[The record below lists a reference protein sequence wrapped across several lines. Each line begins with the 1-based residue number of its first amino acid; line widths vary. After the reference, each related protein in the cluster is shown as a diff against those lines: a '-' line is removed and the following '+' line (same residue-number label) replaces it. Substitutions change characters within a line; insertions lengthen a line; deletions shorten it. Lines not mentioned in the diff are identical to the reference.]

1 MADKLIAVLSL
12 LILLGGCSISTLSVR
27 MASPL
32 VESQYAAI
40 NEESDLL
47 LAEHAIPAS
56 LKMLEGLLR
65 EDPDNAI
72 VLSQL
77 AEGYCGY
84 AFSFA
89 EDTDPERASRLYLR
103 GRDFAERLLILSGA
117 PENLTRQN
125 PEEFKQSVQALNAD
139 HRNGLFWMSQCWAS
153 WLMLNL
159 DDLQAFVA
167 MPKVETAMQRML
179 ELDASYH
186 YAGPHLFF
194 GVFYGG
200 RPKMLGGNPDKARQH
215 FDLCLK
221 LVERKYLIAQLLY
234 AKIYAVQVQDRELF
248 KKLLNEVLEAPA
260 DILPEQ
266 RLANA
271 VAKMKAQ
278 TLLETA
284 DELF

>member
-1 MADKLIAVLSL
+1 MDNKLIAILSL
-12 LILLGGCSISTLSVR
+12 LILLGGCSIRSLSVR

-32 VESQYAAI
+32 VENQFAAI
-40 NEESDLL
+40 NEETDPI
-47 LAEHAIPAS
+47 LAEHSIPAS
-56 LKMLEGLLR
+56 LKMLEGMLK

-72 VLSQL
+72 VLSRL

-84 AFSFA
+84 AFSFV

-103 GRDFAERLLILSGA
+103 GRDFAERLLVAAGA
-117 PENLTRQN
+117 PENLTRQT
-125 PEEFKQSVQALNAD
+125 PEQFKQSVLALNAD
-139 HRNGLFWMSQCWAS
+139 HRNGLYWMSQCWAS

-167 MPKVETAMQRML
+167 MAKVEPAMQRML

-200 RPKMLGGNPDKARQH
+200 RPKILGGNPDQSRRH
-215 FDLCLK
+215 FERCLK
-221 LVERKYLIAQLLY
+221 LAERKYLIAQLLY
-234 AKIYAVQVQDRELF
+234 AKIHAVQVQDRELF
-248 KKLLNEVLEAPA
+248 KKLLNEVLAAPV

>member
-1 MADKLIAVLSL
+1 MADKLILILSL
-12 LILLGGCSISTLSVR
+12 LILLGGCSIRSLSVR

-32 VESQYAAI
+32 VESQFAAI
-40 NEESDLL
+40 NEETDPI

-72 VLSQL
+72 VLGRL

-167 MPKVETAMQRML
+167 MAQVETAMQRML
-179 ELDASYH
+179 QLDASYH

-194 GVFYGG
+194 GGFYGG
-200 RPKMLGGNPDKARQH
+200 RPKILGGTPDKARRH

-221 LVERKYLIAQLLY
+221 LTERKYLIAQLLY

-248 KKLLNEVLEAPA
+248 NKLLNEVLEAPA

-278 TLLETA
+278 TLLESA
-284 DELF
+284 DDLF

>member
-1 MADKLIAVLSL
+1 MDNKLIAILSL
-12 LILLGGCSISTLSVR
+12 LILLGGCSLRSLSVR

-32 VESQYAAI
+32 VENQFAAI
-40 NEESDLL
+40 NEETDLL

-72 VLSQL
+72 VLSRL

-89 EDTDPERASRLYLR
+89 EDTNPERASRLYLR
-103 GRDFAERLLILSGA
+103 GRDFAERLLVISGA

-139 HRNGLFWMSQCWAS
+139 HRNGLFWMSQCWAN
-153 WLMLNL
+153 WLIINL

-167 MPKVETAMQRML
+167 MALVETAMQRML

-194 GVFYGG
+194 GGFYGG
-200 RPKMLGGNPDKARQH
+200 RPKILGGNPDKARRH

-221 LVERKYLIAQLLY
+221 LTERKYLIAQLLY

>member
-1 MADKLIAVLSL
+1 MDNKLIAILSL
-12 LILLGGCSISTLSVR
+12 LILLGGCSLRSLSVR

-32 VESQYAAI
+32 VENQFAAI
-40 NEESDLL
+40 NEETDPI

-65 EDPDNAI
+65 EDPDNEI
-72 VLSQL
+72 VLSRR

-89 EDTDPERASRLYLR
+89 EDTHPERASLLYLR
-103 GRDFAERLLILSGA
+103 GRDFAERLLVTAGA

-125 PEEFKQSVQALNAD
+125 PEQFKQSVQALNAD
-139 HRNGLFWMSQCWAS
+139 HRNGLYWMSQCWAS

-167 MPKVETAMQRML
+167 MAKVEPAMQRML

-186 YAGPHLFF
+186 FAGPHLFF

-200 RPKMLGGNPDKARQH
+200 RPKILGGNPDKSRQH
-215 FDLCLK
+215 FEMCLK
-221 LVERKYLIAQLLY
+221 LTERKYLITQLLY
-234 AKIYAVQVQDRELF
+234 AKIYAVQIQDRELF
-248 KKLLNEVLEAPA
+248 KKLLSEVLAAPV

-278 TLLETA
+278 TLLESA
-284 DELF
+284 DDLF

>member
-1 MADKLIAVLSL
+1 MVDKLIAVLSL
-12 LILLGGCSISTLSVR
+12 LILLGGCSSLSVR

-47 LAEHAIPAS
+47 LAEHAIPTS

-72 VLSQL
+72 VLSRL

-89 EDTDPERASRLYLR
+89 EDTDPARASRLYLR
-103 GRDFAERLLILSGA
+103 GRDFAERLLVISGA

-139 HRNGLFWMSQCWAS
+139 HRNGLFWMSQCWAN
-153 WLMLNL
+153 WLMINL

-167 MPKVETAMQRML
+167 MAQVETAMQRML

-194 GVFYGG
+194 GGFYGG
-200 RPKMLGGNPDKARQH
+200 RPKMFGGNPDKARQP
-215 FDLCLK
+215 FDLCLQ
-221 LVERKYLIAQLLY
+221 LTERKYLIAQLMY
-234 AKIYAVQVQDRELF
+234 AKTYAVQVQDRELF
-248 KKLLNEVLEAPA
+248 KKLLNEVLEAPT

-271 VAKMKAQ
+271 VAKRKAQ